1 MTRGIGD
8 SMALKRA
15 CHDNRI
21 HSKLAP
27 EGKQARAIYDAV
39 EQARVEAIGSRAMLG
54 VADNIGSMLEDKY
67 AKANLADVKD
77 QADAPIEEA
86 IALMVR
92 EKLTGRPAPK
102 SGERMVNL
110 WRKWV
115 EEKASADLDGLAAK
129 LDDQNAF
136 ARVVRDMLASMEMAE
151 ELGDDQESEDT
162 EDSDDDQPQGE
173 EKSEEG
179 GEDDSGS
186 DDSQSEDAEPSAEDQ
201 EAGETDAADAT
212 SDEMTDEDD
221 PDAETPGEAKR
232 PDNPFTNLPKEI
244 DYKVFSTAFDET
256 VGAEELC
263 EEEELDRLRAFLD
276 KQLSNLQGVVGRLAN
291 RLQRRLMAQQNRSW
305 DFDLEEGYLDPAR
318 LVRVVIDPMQP
329 LSFKQE
335 RDTKFRDTVVTLVL
349 DNSGSMRGRPITVAA
364 TCADI
369 LARTLERCG
378 VSVEI
383 LGFTTRAWKG
393 GQAREK
399 WLKDGKPPNPGRLND
414 LRHIIYKSADM
425 PWRRARR
432 NLGLMMREGLLKEN
446 IDGEALLWAHN
457 RLIARPEQRKIL
469 MMISDGAPVDDS
481 TLSVNPG
488 NYLERHLRAVIEL
501 IESRSPVE
509 LLAIGIGHDV
519 TRYYRRAV
527 TIVDAEELAGAMTEQ
542 LASLF
547 GEESATR
554 HPPRRP
560 AARRMTPPSLRLR
573 NWLGGF
579 AALALISVLGLANSG
594 DAGSAPLD
602 RITVNARP
610 ITQFRIGRDERQFG
624 PLEFVGGLEMTANSR
639 HFGAISAF
647 RFTSPGSNFVGVAD
661 TGFWFFGKLVHDA
674 AQKPAGIAD
683 FRMEQMVDAS
693 GQTFARKWEV
703 DAEGL
708 AVKDGIATVGFER
721 NHRIAQFR
729 IEPGKMGPA
738 IRNLDFLVP
747 VG

>member
-1 MTRGIGD
+1 MAGPGDNTRNKSKTGAEADSFKRAVTVCMRAIAGDKELEVGFAKDRPALAGSRARLPELPKKASKADIAITRGLGD

-15 CHDNRI
+15 CHDARI
-21 HSKLAP
+21 HNKLAP

-39 EQARVEAIGSRAMLG
+39 EQARVEAIGSRAMQG

-67 AKANLADVKD
+67 TKANLTDVKD
-77 QADAPIEEA
+77 KADAPIEEA
-86 IALMVR
+86 LALMVR
-92 EKLTGRPAPK
+92 EKLTGRTVPK
-102 SGERMVNL
+102 SGERLVDL
-110 WRKWV
+110 WRPWV
-115 EEKASADLDGLAAK
+115 EEKASADLDGLSAK
-129 LDDQNAF
+129 LDDQQAF
-136 ARVVRDMLASMEMAE
+136 ARVVREMLASMEMAE
-151 ELGDDQESEDT
+151 ELGDDQET
-162 EDSDDDQPQGE
+162 EDSEDNDDNQPQGE
-173 EKSEEG
+173 EQSEEG

-186 DDSQSEDAEPSAEDQ
+186 EQSQSDDTEASSEDEQSAET
-201 EAGETDAADAT
+201 EASDAT
-212 SDEMTDEDD
+212 ADDLSDEDD
-221 PDAETPGEAKR
+221 ADAETPGEAR
-232 PDNPFTNLPKEI
+232 RNDNPFTNLSKEI
-244 DYKVFSTAFDET
+244 DYKIFTTTFDET

-276 KQLSNLQGVVGRLAN
+276 KQLANLSGVVGRLAN

-318 LVRVVIDPMQP
+318 LVRIVIDPMQP

-399 WLKDGKPPNPGRLND
+399 WLKEGKPPNPGRLND
-414 LRHIIYKSADM
+414 LRHIIYKSADH

-501 IESRSPVE
+501 IETRSPVE

-547 GEESATR
+547 GEESARETR
-554 HPPRRP
+554 RGGTRR
-560 AARRMTPPSLRLR
+560 
-573 NWLGGF
+573 
-579 AALALISVLGLANSG
+579 
-594 DAGSAPLD
+594 AG
-602 RITVNARP
+602 
-610 ITQFRIGRDERQFG
+610 
-624 PLEFVGGLEMTANSR
+624 
-639 HFGAISAF
+639 
-647 RFTSPGSNFVGVAD
+647 
-661 TGFWFFGKLVHDA
+661 
-674 AQKPAGIAD
+674 
-683 FRMEQMVDAS
+683 
-693 GQTFARKWEV
+693 
-703 DAEGL
+703 
-708 AVKDGIATVGFER
+708 
-721 NHRIAQFR
+721 
-729 IEPGKMGPA
+729 
-738 IRNLDFLVP
+738 
-747 VG
+747 

>member
-1 MTRGIGD
+1 MAGPGDNTRNKPKNGSEADSFKRAVTVCMRAVAGDKDLEVGFAKDRPALAGNRARLPELPKKASRNDIAITRGLGD

-15 CHDNRI
+15 CHDQRI
-21 HSKLAP
+21 HNRLAP
-27 EGKQARAIYDAV
+27 EGKLARSIFDAV
-39 EQARVEAIGSRAMLG
+39 EQARVEAIGSRAMQG

-67 AKANLADVKD
+67 AKANLVDVRDK
-77 QADAPIEEA
+77 ADAPLEEA

-92 EKLTGRPAPK
+92 EKLTGRSVPK
-102 SGERMVNL
+102 SGERLVDL
-110 WRKWV
+110 WRPWI
-115 EEKASADLDGLAAK
+115 EEKASSDLDGLSAK
-129 LDDQNAF
+129 LEDQQAF
-136 ARVVRDMLASMEMAE
+136 ARVVRDMLVSMEMAE
-151 ELGDDQESEDT
+151 QLGDDQETDDSE
-162 EDSDDDQPQGE
+162 ENEENEQQGE
-173 EKSEEG
+173 EQSEEG
-179 GEDDSGS
+179 GEEDSGS
-186 DDSQSEDAEPSAEDQ
+186 EQSQSEDAEASADDEESAET
-201 EAGETDAADAT
+201 EATDAT
-212 SDEMTDEDD
+212 SDDLSDEDD
-221 PDAETPGEAKR
+221 ADAESPGEAKR
-232 PDNPFTNLPKEI
+232 NDNPFLNLPKEI
-244 DYKVFSTAFDET
+244 DYKVFTTAFDET

-276 KQLSNLQGVVGRLAN
+276 KQLANLSGVVGRLAN

-335 RDTKFRDTVVTLVL
+335 RDTKFRDTVVSLVL

-414 LRHIIYKSADM
+414 LRHIIYKSADH

-457 RLIARPEQRKIL
+457 RLIGRPEQRKIL

-501 IESRSPVE
+501 IETRSPVE

-547 GEESATR
+547 GEESARDTR
-554 HPPRRP
+554 R
-560 AARRMTPPSLRLR
+560 
-573 NWLGGF
+573 
-579 AALALISVLGLANSG
+579 
-594 DAGSAPLD
+594 
-602 RITVNARP
+602 
-610 ITQFRIGRDERQFG
+610 
-624 PLEFVGGLEMTANSR
+624 GGLR
-639 HFGAISAF
+639 
-647 RFTSPGSNFVGVAD
+647 R
-661 TGFWFFGKLVHDA
+661 
-674 AQKPAGIAD
+674 AG
-683 FRMEQMVDAS
+683 
-693 GQTFARKWEV
+693 
-703 DAEGL
+703 
-708 AVKDGIATVGFER
+708 
-721 NHRIAQFR
+721 
-729 IEPGKMGPA
+729 
-738 IRNLDFLVP
+738 
-747 VG
+747 

>member
-1 MTRGIGD
+1 MAGPGDNTRNKSKTGSEADSFKRAVTVCMRAIAGDKDLEVGFAKDRPALAGSRARLPELPKKASKADIAITRGLGD

-15 CHDNRI
+15 CHDTRI
-21 HSKLAP
+21 HTRLAP

-39 EQARVEAIGSRAMLG
+39 EQARVEAIGSRAMQG

-67 AKANLADVKD
+67 ARANLIDVKD
-77 QADAPIEEA
+77 KADAPIEEA
-86 IALMVR
+86 LALMVR
-92 EKLTGRPAPK
+92 EKLTGRTVPK
-102 SGERMVNL
+102 SGERLVDL
-110 WRKWV
+110 WRPWV
-115 EEKASADLDGLAAK
+115 EEKASADLDGLSAK
-129 LDDQNAF
+129 LDDQQAF
-136 ARVVRDMLASMEMAE
+136 ARVVREMLASMEMAE
-151 ELGDDQESEDT
+151 ELGDDQETEDT
-162 EDSDDDQPQGE
+162 EDNDDNQPQGE
-173 EKSEEG
+173 EQSEEG

-186 DDSQSEDAEPSAEDQ
+186 EQSQSDDTEASSDDEQSAET
-201 EAGETDAADAT
+201 EASDAT
-212 SDEMTDEDD
+212 ADDLSDDD
-221 PDAETPGEAKR
+221 DADAETPGEAR
-232 PDNPFTNLPKEI
+232 RNDNPFTNLSKEI
-244 DYKVFSTAFDET
+244 DYRVFTTAFDET
-256 VGAEELC
+256 VGAEDLC

-276 KQLSNLQGVVGRLAN
+276 KQLANLSGVVGRLAN

-399 WLKDGKPPNPGRLND
+399 WLKEGKPPNPGRLND
-414 LRHIIYKSADM
+414 LRHIIYKSADH

-501 IESRSPVE
+501 IETRSPVE

-547 GEESATR
+547 GEESTR
-554 HPPRRP
+554 DTRRGGM
-560 AARRMTPPSLRLR
+560 RR
-573 NWLGGF
+573 
-579 AALALISVLGLANSG
+579 
-594 DAGSAPLD
+594 AG
-602 RITVNARP
+602 
-610 ITQFRIGRDERQFG
+610 
-624 PLEFVGGLEMTANSR
+624 
-639 HFGAISAF
+639 
-647 RFTSPGSNFVGVAD
+647 
-661 TGFWFFGKLVHDA
+661 
-674 AQKPAGIAD
+674 
-683 FRMEQMVDAS
+683 
-693 GQTFARKWEV
+693 
-703 DAEGL
+703 
-708 AVKDGIATVGFER
+708 
-721 NHRIAQFR
+721 
-729 IEPGKMGPA
+729 
-738 IRNLDFLVP
+738 
-747 VG
+747 